1 MGCTTPSCQVAVL
14 PVPPGASAPRKFG
27 VTSSSGNVRLLQD
40 WNYMDT
46 GVTLEP
52 RRWARPLIRRQDER
66 RQGNH
71 TKRRVPMAQE
81 YARYQLNQG
90 KMACLLQTRPRNRL
104 QNSGDPAK
112 TAVAY
117 LPFDNHLHITEYERR
132 ARQNADETPFDTA
145 EVRQDD
151 PGHQRHKAEPVGMR
165 NQLIQASN
173 NRNSPPNLH
182 FDENEPAKYTCDKC
196 DGSFDKSGGL
206 ITSGRNVNAKFVAKP
221 TRASVPLPAVQ
232 PEACLCRRVIL
243 PWQRT
248 STYRLP
254 LRPNLSLR
262 MRQQSLPSFKS
273 CIAFPYGV
281 LIIQGF
287 PGTGKTF
294 MLALIGLVFQMMG
307 FCVVYGAPP
316 IHQAVDPKLLGP
328 FEDHGDFN
336 VISGAYTD
344 QERNYE
350 DSFPSPSPRARLRLS
365 MSQNLMRQG
374 KWLCPSKLSY
384 LYRESQKDIEEQKA
398 LSQGLIA
405 FEDVPELEGPEVD
418 MFAELRSR
426 STLRNAVAYG
436 QDEDRPVLLYSLEWG
451 SSEFKVPWVEAHS
464 LSDAL
469 LELSSGRSKAFRMI
483 LGQPAEYLKDLN
495 LTYGFIP
502 TYNETRATPF
512 QAAAQSISAALADPS
527 FVPYTVP
534 NQNIEEFIALGDSYT
549 AAILS
554 PSFTQI
560 LNKRISKGEMRCHP
574 VTNSLTVNADWDRMV
589 QDVFQPA
596 RPNFDNGHFVL
607 SLEKSSCM
615 TELSSRSRYNVAHIE
630 GVLTLALANHLS
642 GGYKG
647 EEIKIITPYSAQRNL
662 YRRAL
667 FHMRSQLP
675 EASQPTVET
684 IDSMQGRE
692 AKVIILDLTICDN
705 DGSIGHGYAPAH
717 CNESSGDKPMERMN
731 AIGEMVGLRVPY
743 LVEYMQ
749 WAACFQLLQKKP
761 PQSRSVSKDPVLA
774 LWITNFLFFVR
785 VKLSAVWPTKDKEIV
800 QEQLTRILHTNS
812 YLKANFSKQWMAEDA
827 ASNDHERELREALP
841 QLAASLHD
849 LLKPLVMAA
858 TTGDTPESVN
868 GDAEADLIQRHAAV
882 CVRCMLGQ
890 SARQLGVQALFIF
903 ITLLWACNIKCAP
916 NTEFMDPPSQ

>member
-1 MGCTTPSCQVAVL
+1 MGCTTPSCQVAVS

-46 GVTLEP
+46 GVTIGAKAMGETIVFFPAQWSGLIASELGD
-52 RRWARPLIRRQDER
+52 RIRRQDER

-90 KMACLLQTRPRNRL
+90 KMIEPVYCRLVLEIAYRIQATRQRLPWPTCRSITICTMWQKILLNQSRGT
-104 QNSGDPAK
+104 
-112 TAVAY
+112 TAVMDP
-117 LPFDNHLHITEYERR
+117 LKDITGRSVIMVVNGWDGIFTNPFVFADLFTLYSDIEVTLSFYIEEPRVFRQADAR
-132 ARQNADETPFDTA
+132 ADVQLLKREIDADETPFDTA
-145 EVRQDD
+145 E
-151 PGHQRHKAEPVGMR
+151 
-165 NQLIQASN
+165 ASN
-173 NRNSPPNLH
+173 NRNSPPDLH

-196 DGSFDKSGGL
+196 DASFDKSGGL

-350 DSFPSPSPRARLRLS
+350 NSFPSPSPRAGLRLS

-384 LYRESQKDIEEQKA
+384 LCRESQKDFEEQKA

-596 RPNFDNGHFVL
+596 HPNFDSGHFVL

-615 TELSSRSRYNVAHIE
+615 TEQSSRSRYNVAHIE

-692 AKVIILDLTICDN
+692 AKVIILDFTI
-705 DGSIGHGYAPAH
+705 S
-717 CNESSGDKPMERMN
+717 
-731 AIGEMVGLRVPY
+731 
-743 LVEYMQ
+743 
-749 WAACFQLLQKKP
+749 AA
-761 PQSRSVSKDPVLA
+761 
-774 LWITNFLFFVR
+774 
-785 VKLSAVWPTKDKEIV
+785 VK
-800 QEQLTRILHTNS
+800 
-812 YLKANFSKQWMAEDA
+812 AEDLGFVD
-827 ASNDHERELREALP
+827 DHRCNVALSRMMEVLVTVMP
-841 QLAASLHD
+841 HRIATS
-849 LLKPLVMAA
+849 PLG
-858 TTGDTPESVN
+858 TNPWNE
-868 GDAEADLIQRHAAV
+868 
-882 CVRCMLGQ
+882 
-890 SARQLGVQALFIF
+890 
-903 ITLLWACNIKCAP
+903 
-916 NTEFMDPPSQ
+916 